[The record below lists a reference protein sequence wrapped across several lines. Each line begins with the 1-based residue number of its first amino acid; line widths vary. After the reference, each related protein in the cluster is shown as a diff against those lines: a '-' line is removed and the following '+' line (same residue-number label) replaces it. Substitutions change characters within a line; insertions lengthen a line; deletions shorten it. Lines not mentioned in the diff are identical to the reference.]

1 MEGRIPHNVEAD
13 TRKAIAALREEVD
26 KEWAYTRRKEY
37 LMTVMRPIVERCLF
51 LYARYELC
59 VEQNNIIAMTLVR
72 ERLTE
77 EVRRVVKMQNELY
90 FTRPERKKSAAGVT
104 PEMIQ
109 RAKEY
114 PYSNLIELRRGMAQC
129 PFHDD
134 RNPSFSVKNNYGR
147 CFSGSCGWHG
157 DAIAFVMER
166 DGVSFQEAVRVLQ

>member
-1 MEGRIPHNVEAD
+1 MPYFVQAD

-26 KEWAYTRRKEY
+26 NEWAYDRRKEY

-51 LYARYELC
+51 LYARYELY
-59 VEQNNIIAMTLVR
+59 VEQNAVVAMTIVR

-77 EVRRVVKMQNELY
+77 EVRKVVKMQNELY
-90 FTRPERKKSAAGVT
+90 FTRPERKKAAAGVT

-114 PYSNLIELRRGMAQC
+114 PYTDLIALRHGRARC

-134 RNPSFSVKNNYGR
+134 KNPSFYVKNNYGR
-147 CFSGSCGWHG
+147 CFSGACGWHG

-166 DGVSFQEAVRVLQ
+166 DGISFQEAVRVLQ

>member
-1 MEGRIPHNVEAD
+1 MENRIPQNVQAD

-26 KEWAYTRRKEY
+26 KEWAYGRRKEY
-37 LMTVMRPIVERCLF
+37 LITVMRPIVERCLF

-59 VEQNNIIAMTLVR
+59 VEQNNIVAMTLVR
-72 ERLTE
+72 ERLTG
-77 EVRRVVKMQNELY
+77 EVRKVVKMQNELY
-90 FTRPERKKSAAGVT
+90 FSKPERKKPASGVT

-114 PYSNLIELRRGMAQC
+114 PYTDLLELRRGMARC

-166 DGVSFQEAVRVLQ
+166 DGIPFREAVMVLQ